1 MSTYVEVTAPVGL
14 HVEFGAVEI
23 HDDGSASVF
32 AGTSAHGQGH
42 HTAFAMLASEVLG
55 IPMEKITLVNS
66 DTDHVPRGAG
76 TMGSRSLQTAGSAI
90 HVASNEVL
98 DRARQ
103 IAGHLLEAT
112 ADDIVVGDGGL
123 HVAGVPVEERDVG
136 RAGRRVARS
145 RPSCPT
151 GLEPGT
157 LRHELDFDGTDSTFP
172 FGAHVSVVE
181 VDTETG
187 QVTMLRHVAVDDCGR
202 ILNPLLVAGQQHG
215 GIAQGAAQALYEW
228 MQYDDDGNPIT
239 SQPGRL
245 RHPVG
250 GRAVQLR
257 GVEHPD
263 RQPPQPARR
272 QGHRRVGHHRL
283 HAGDPERR
291 RRRVEPPRRDAHR
304 HAVHPRER
312 LARPAGRIEVAPAGR
327 VTRVACPGRG
337 PAGRVRTSA
346 RCRRSPRR
354 RGGTPC

>member
-1 MSTYVEVTAPVGL
+1 M
-14 HVEFGAVEI
+14 
-23 HDDGSASVF
+23 F

-55 IPMEKITLVNS
+55 IPMDKITLVNS
-66 DTDHVPRGAG
+66 DTDRVPRGAG

-103 IAGHLLEAT
+103 VASHMLEASP
-112 ADDIVVGDGGL
+112 DDIVVGDGGL
-123 HVAGVPVEERDVG
+123 HVAGVPAAVLSWGELAVASRDE
-136 RAGRRVARS
+136 S
-145 RPSCPT
+145 KLPD
-151 GLEPGT
+151 GLEPAP
-157 LRHELDFDGTDSTFP
+157 LRHELDFDGTDSTYP

-228 MQYDDDGNPIT
+228 MQYDADGNPLT
-239 SQPGRL
+239 GEPDGL
-245 RHPVG
+245 LHPVR

-263 RQPPQPARR
+263 RQPPQPTRR
-272 QGHRRVGHHRL
+272 QGHRRIRHHRIDAR
-283 HAGDPERR
+283 HPQRR
-291 RRRVEPPRRDAHR
+291 RRRAQPPRRHPHR
-304 HAVHPRER
+304 HALHLR
-312 LARPAGRIEVAPAGR
+312 ARRWRAIQDA
-327 VTRVACPGRG
+327 TK
-337 PAGRVRTSA
+337 
-346 RCRRSPRR
+346 
-354 RGGTPC
+354 